1 MTLCSLGWGL
11 TTNDPTT
18 MFLEIFLFELRY
30 RLKRP
35 ATYIYF
41 GIMALMAFIAMIA
54 LGGAFGGGII
64 IGDASSGK
72 VLANSP
78 YQINW
83 LMMVMSM
90 FGVFITSAMMGTP
103 VYRDFEHRTH
113 SLYYTAPITKAGYL
127 GGRFLGSLLVT
138 LFVFTGAGIGAWLA
152 TYWPTLLPE
161 KIGPNSLA
169 AYVQPYLTVVI
180 PNVLLTGALFFTVA
194 TLTRSAL
201 SIYLGGIGF
210 FVLYFISQTLQQDV
224 EKDTLQ
230 NLLDPLGGSAVY
242 LTQRYWTVAER
253 NSMLLPWSEYLVINR
268 ALWVGIG
275 LAVLAAC
282 YFVFRFS
289 FANNAD
295 SGPRPKPTKALGVA
309 EVPQGL
315 KLPKVQPLFTTGL
328 AIHQLG
334 RLLRLEFFSTVRSVY
349 FIGIAGAGVLFLIMS
364 GLQIGKMYGT
374 NTFPVTPEVV
384 KVLGGTF
391 SLFMLIIITFY
402 SGELVWR
409 ERDSRV
415 NQIYDAMPMPSW
427 VPFVAKLGALM
438 LIQVVLLVV
447 VMLCGILLQTFK
459 GYFNY
464 ELDIYLKELF
474 GFRLIDF
481 WLMCVLAMLVQVLAN
496 NKYMGH
502 FIMVLY
508 YAFNL
513 FKGQM
518 GLEHN
523 LYSYNSDTGGSY
535 SAMNGYG
542 HFVWPYLTFKAYWAA
557 FAVLLA
563 LASSLLWPRGTETR
577 FSWRW
582 MQAKTS
588 FSPALRVVAGV
599 ALLAFVGLGGYIYYN
614 TNVLNTYRTSD
625 EQEELSAQYEKEMK
639 RYAGRPQPRI
649 TAVLVNTDIYP
660 AERDVHF
667 KGHYWLVNRT
677 RQAIDSVHLVGS
689 DDAEVKQMELS
700 RPAKQVFRKEIGGVE
715 YRMLRLQQP
724 LQPGDSLQLLF
735 DLAYTNPGFRN
746 SGSNTDMVYNGTFV
760 NSLLLPHI
768 GYQDGVELSDDDI
781 RKEQGLKPKPRMA
794 AVNDSAARMNTYLG
808 NDADWVRF
816 ETTVS
821 TSPDQIAIAPGY
833 LQKEW
838 TKDGRRYFH
847 YKMDAPILNFYSFLS
862 ARYAVYKDRWKDI
875 PIEIYY
881 QPGHEYNLKR
891 MATGVK
897 KGLEY
902 FTTNFGPYQHRQVRI
917 LEFPGYNS
925 FAQSFPNTIPF
936 SESIGF
942 IADVDSTDP
951 KDIDYPLYVTAHE
964 VAHQWFAHQIIG
976 GNVQGSTLMSE
987 TLSQYSALMVMK
999 HLYGEEKMKKFL
1011 KYELNSYLTGRTA
1024 ERKKEVPL
1032 YLVENQP
1039 YIHYRKGSLVMYALQ
1054 DYIGEQNVNR
1064 AIQEYRAKVAFQ
1076 RAPYTNSVEFLSY
1089 LRKHTPD
1096 SLQYVVTDLFEKIT
1110 LYENKVDSAS
1120 YRKLPNG
1127 QYRVQFTVDTKKLY
1141 ADSLG
1146 NETPDLKSRDLID
1159 IGVISRKKGK
1169 NGEYQDVPMVLQK
1182 RRLKPGRNRIEFTV
1196 PQKPD
1201 RVGIDPLNKLV
1212 DRNPDDNV
1220 KAPEEKKA

>member
-1 MTLCSLGWGL
+1 
-11 TTNDPTT
+11 
-18 MFLEIFLFELRY
+18 MFGEIFRFELRY

-41 GIMALMAFIAMIA
+41 GLMFLMAFLLMLA
-54 LGGAFGGGII
+54 LGGLFGGGIVV
-64 IGDASSGK
+64 GDAAGGK

-83 LMMVMSM
+83 LLTAISM
-90 FGVFITSAMMGTP
+90 FGVFVTSAIMGTP
-103 VYRDFEHRTH
+103 VFRDFEHRTH
-113 SLYYTAPITKAGYL
+113 SLYYTAPISKLGYL
-127 GGRFLGSLLVT
+127 GGRFLGSFVVLLLV
-138 LFVFTGAGIGAWLA
+138 FAGAGLGAWLA
-152 TYWPTLLPE
+152 TYWPGLDE
-161 KIGPNSLA
+161 AKIGPNHAA
-169 AYVQPYLTVVI
+169 AYLQPYLTIII
-180 PNVLLTGALFFTVA
+180 PNLLFTGAIFFTGA

-201 SIYLGGIGF
+201 AVYLGGIGF
-210 FVLYFISQTLQQDV
+210 FVLYSISQTLQQDIDN
-224 EKDTLQ
+224 DTLQ
-230 NLLDPLGGSAVY
+230 NLLDPMGGGAVY

-253 NSMLLPWSEYLVINR
+253 NAMLLPWSDYLVQNR
-268 ALWVGIG
+268 LLWMAIS
-275 LAVLAAC
+275 LLMLAAC

-289 FANNAD
+289 FANASA
-295 SGPRPKPTKALGVA
+295 SGPRPKAGALGVA
-309 EVPQGL
+309 DAPKGL
-315 KLPKVQPLFTTGL
+315 QLPRITPRFTAGL
-328 AIHQLG
+328 AWAQFG
-334 RLLRLEFFSTVRSVY
+334 RLLRLEFLSTVRSVY
-349 FIGIAGAGVLFLIMS
+349 FMGIAGAGVLFLVIAGMQV
-364 GLQIGKMYGT
+364 GQMFGT
-374 NTFPVTPEVV
+374 NTYPVTPVV
-384 KVLGGTF
+384 VQVLGGSF

-409 ERDSRV
+409 ERDSQIH
-415 NQIYDAMPMPSW
+415 QIYDAMPMPGW
-427 VPFVAKLGALM
+427 VPFSAKLGALM

-447 VMLCGILLQTFK
+447 VLVCGVTLQTFK

-464 ELDIYLKELF
+464 EIDVYLKELF
-474 GFRLIDF
+474 GFQLLDF
-481 WLMCVLAMLVQVLAN
+481 WIMCVLAMLVQVLCN

-502 FIMVLY
+502 FIMILY

-513 FKGQM
+513 FKGQL

-523 LYSYNSDTGGSY
+523 LYSFNSDPGVRY

-542 HFVWPYLTFKAYWAA
+542 HFVWPYFAFKLYWGA

-582 MQAKTS
+582 AQARS
-588 FSPALRVVAGV
+588 SMSPALRGVAGV
-599 ALLAFVGLGGYIYYN
+599 ALLVFAGMGGYIFYN
-614 TNVLNTYRTSD
+614 TNVLNEYRTSD
-625 EQEELSAQYEKEMK
+625 ETEELQAQYEREFK
-639 RYAGRPQPRI
+639 RFEKRPQPRI
-649 TAVLVNTDIYP
+649 TAVNIEADIYP

-667 KGHYWLVNRT
+667 KGTYWLLNREKV
-677 RQAIDSVHLVGS
+677 AIDSVQLLHES
-689 DDAEVKQMELS
+689 DAEVKRLELA
-700 RPAKQVFRKEIGGVE
+700 RPAKEVLNKKLGEVV
-715 YRMLRLQQP
+715 YRIVRLQQP
-724 LQPGDSLQLLF
+724 LQPGDSVQLHF
-735 DLAYTNPGFRN
+735 DMAYTNPGFRN
-746 SGSNTDMVYNGTFV
+746 RGSNTSMVYNGTFV
-760 NSLLLPHI
+760 GTQLLPHI
-768 GYQDGVELSDDDI
+768 GYQDGLELGDDDL
-781 RKEQGLKPKPRMA
+781 RKDQGLQPKPRMA
-794 AVNDSAARMNTYLG
+794 SVHDSAARMNTYIS
-808 NDADWVRF
+808 NEADWIRF

-862 ARYAVYKDRWKDI
+862 ARYAVYKDKWKDI

-891 MATGVK
+891 MVKGVQ

-902 FTTNFGPYQHRQVRI
+902 YTANFGPYQHRQVRI
-917 LEFPGYNS
+917 LEFPGYSS
-925 FAQSFPNTIPF
+925 FAQAFPNTIPF

-942 IADVDSTDP
+942 VAHVDSTDP

-976 GNVQGSTLMSE
+976 GNVQGGTLMSE

-999 HLYGEEKMKKFL
+999 HIYGEEKMKKFL
-1011 KYELNSYLTGRTA
+1011 KYELNSYLTGRTT

-1039 YIHYRKGSLVMYALQ
+1039 YIHYRKGSVVMYALQ
-1054 DYIGEQNVNR
+1054 DYLGEKAVNA
-1064 AIQEYRAKVAFQ
+1064 AIKEYRDKVAYQ
-1076 RAPYTNSVEFLSY
+1076 RAPYTTSVEFLGY
-1089 LRKHTPD
+1089 IRKHTPD
-1096 SLQYVVTDLFEKIT
+1096 SLQYLVTDLFERIT

-1127 QYRVQFTVDTKKLY
+1127 QYKVQFTVNTKKLY

-1146 NETPDLKSRDLID
+1146 NETPDLKARDFID
-1159 IGVISRKKGK
+1159 VGVITRKKGK
-1169 NGEYQDVPMVLQK
+1169 DGKYQDVPMLLEK
-1182 RRLKPGRNRIEFTV
+1182 RRLVPGLNRLEFTV

-1201 RVGIDPLNKLV
+1201 RVGIDPFNKLI